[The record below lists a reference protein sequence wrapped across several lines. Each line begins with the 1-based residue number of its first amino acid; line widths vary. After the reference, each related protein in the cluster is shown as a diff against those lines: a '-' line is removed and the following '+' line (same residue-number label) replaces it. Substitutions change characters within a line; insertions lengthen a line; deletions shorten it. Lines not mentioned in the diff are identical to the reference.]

1 MALPSVHIVCGFA
14 GGDGNQPT
22 SKQALLRL
30 PQWSEEPDAGV
41 ATGNSAA
48 DNGAM
53 KPIFRI
59 TNTVDIFL
67 SVGKAPN
74 ATLSPRFALRASDA
88 PHDIYVE
95 PGDKAAWAAA

>member
-1 MALPSVHIVCGFA
+1 MALPSVHIICGFA

-30 PQWSEEPDAGV
+30 PQWSEEPATGV
-41 ATGNSAA
+41 ATQSAA
-48 DNGAM
+48 DNVGM

-59 TNTVDIFL
+59 TNTVDVYL

-74 ATLSPRFALRASDA
+74 ATVSPRFALRASDA

-95 PGDKAAWAAA
+95 PGDKAVWVAA

>member
-1 MALPSVHIVCGFA
+1 MALPSVHIICGFA

-30 PQWSEEPDAGV
+30 PQWSEEP
-41 ATGNSAA
+41 ATGVPTTNGAA

-53 KPIFRI
+53 KPILRI
-59 TNTVDIFL
+59 TNTVDIYL

-74 ATLSPRFALRASDA
+74 PAISPRFALRASDA

-95 PGDKAAWAAA
+95 PGDKAAWVAA